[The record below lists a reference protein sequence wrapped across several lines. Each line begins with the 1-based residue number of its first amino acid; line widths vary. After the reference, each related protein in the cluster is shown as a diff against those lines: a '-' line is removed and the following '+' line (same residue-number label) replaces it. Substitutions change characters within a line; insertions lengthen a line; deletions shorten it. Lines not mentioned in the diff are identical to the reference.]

1 MHELNST
8 LADIDRRRFLKL
20 GAAGLG
26 GMALADLE
34 AAQGSTTSHTHR
46 APDAHRPPSP
56 HHAPAA
62 KRVIYL
68 FQSGGPSQVDLFDNK
83 PALEKFH
90 GQDIF
95 KLVEQAGRLTG
106 FTNSHKIHPV
116 INTKYK
122 FARHGENGASV
133 SELLPHMSQITD
145 EVCTIRSVSTKPVN
159 HDPALT
165 FMQTGHNLPGRPSI
179 GAWLSYGLGTM
190 NRDLP
195 DFVVLV
201 SRGDLG
207 NMQPLNN
214 RLWGTGFLSARY
226 AGVRLR
232 SGAEPVLYLKDPASK
247 PITDRRKIL
256 DVINEMN
263 ELELARSGDPAV
275 TTRIAQ
281 YEMAFRMQTSVP
293 KLADLSDEPDST
305 YKLYGD
311 DARKPG
317 TYAFNCL
324 MARRLAERDV
334 RFIQLYHSG
343 WDHHFHLPKALP
355 KRCQETDQASA
366 ALILD
371 LKQRGLLQDT
381 IVVWGGEFGRT
392 TFSQSGKVAES
403 YGRDHHANC
412 FTKLVAGGGFKPG
425 LIHGETDDFCYSVVL
440 DEVPVHDLHATLMYQ
455 LGIDHERLT
464 FRHQGRDY
472 RLTDVHGKV
481 VKELLV

>member
-1 MHELNST
+1 MSELESK
-8 LADIDRRRFLKL
+8 LADFDRRSFLKL

-26 GMALADLE
+26 GMAVSQLQASE
-34 AAQGSTTSHTHR
+34 TISTGV
-46 APDAHRPPSP
+46 P
-56 HHAPAA
+56 HHLPQA

-68 FQSGGPSQVDLFDNK
+68 FQSGGPSQVDLFDYK
-83 PALEKFH
+83 PMLKKFH

-95 KLVEQAGRLTG
+95 KLVDQAGRLTG
-106 FTNSHKIHPV
+106 FTNKHKSHPV
-116 INTKYK
+116 IDTRYK
-122 FARHGENGASV
+122 FARHGQCGAWV
-133 SELLPHMSQITD
+133 SELLPKMSGIVD
-145 EVCTIRSVSTKPVN
+145 DVCTIRSVSTKPVN

-201 SRGDLG
+201 SKGDLG

-214 RLWGTGFLSARY
+214 RLWGSGFLSARY

-232 SGAEPVLYLKDPASK
+232 SGAEPVLYLKDPAEK
-247 PITDRRKIL
+247 PITESRKIL
-256 DVINEMN
+256 DVINQLN
-263 ELELARSGDPAV
+263 EEELSRSGNPEVAA
-275 TTRIAQ
+275 RMAQ

-293 KLADLSDEPDST
+293 ELSDLSDEPEST
-305 YKLYGD
+305 YQLYGE
-311 DARKPG
+311 DARRPG

-343 WDHHFHLPKALP
+343 WDHHFHLPANLP
-355 KRCQETDQASA
+355 KRCQETDHATA
-366 ALILD
+366 GLITD
-371 LKQRGLLQDT
+371 LKQRGLLDDT

-392 TFSQSGKVAES
+392 TFSQSGEVNES

-412 FTKLVAGGGFKPG
+412 FTTLVAGGGFRPG
-425 LIHGETDDFCYSVVL
+425 LIHGETDDFCYTVVR
-440 DEVPVHDLHATLMYQ
+440 DEVPVHDLHATIMHQ
-455 LGIDHERLT
+455 LGIDHTRLT
-464 FRHQGRDY
+464 HRHQGRDY
-472 RLTDVHGKV
+472 RLTDVHGEV
-481 VKELLV
+481 VDELLL